1 MIPSGDFQTR
11 PGDRITAVVTY
22 KALRKAEAM
31 LAADED
37 ARLPGP

>member
-1 MIPSGDFQTR
+1 
-11 PGDRITAVVTY
+11 VVTY